1 MRTARILL
9 SLCLF
14 AAVVCLAADV
24 SGEWNFTMPTPQGE
38 MGALLT
44 LKADGETLTG
54 TFDFEGRKLEISNG
68 TVKGNELKFTVKRER
83 PSGGTMVYE
92 MTGTVDGDS
101 IKGTTKTVM
110 DGQDATSTWAAK
122 RK

>member
-1 MRTARILL
+1 
-9 SLCLF
+9 
-14 AAVVCLAADV
+14 
-24 SGEWNFTMPTPQGE
+24 

-44 LKADGETLTG
+44 LKVDGETLTG
-54 TFDFEGRKLEISNG
+54 TFDFDGRKLEISNG

-92 MTGTVDGDS
+92 MAGTVDGDS

-110 DGQDATSTWAAK
+110 DGQEATSTWAAK